1 MFRWWGGSE
10 SPRCLVSWIAKWD
23 VASVASEQELPL
35 KLETFFLISIDGM
48 FIWCLTRANARVNLY
63 LLFCA
68 VGNFDEYQTTNR
80 QSQISIQYL
89 PRAIIRFSKPKIID
103 RKFWD
108 KKKQLRRFDF
118 FCRNIFLR
126 MNLGGGWVSL
136 KAWRCGEKQVGEISE
151 PSLKPKTRQTALSSG
166 DRYRPRRGRF
176 IIRPAGIYYP
186 GKILRGTIGVNYFG
200 MRSLENFELSDICV
214 CVCVWVWP
222 RKSW

>member
-108 KKKQLRRFDF
+108 KKKTAATVRFFLPKHISSDESRGRLSKFKGVALRR
-118 FCRNIFLR
+118 
-126 MNLGGGWVSL
+126 
-136 KAWRCGEKQVGEISE
+136 
-151 PSLKPKTRQTALSSG
+151 KTSRWNFRAEFKTENSS
-166 DRYRPRRGRF
+166 DRPEQRR
-176 IIRPAGIYYP
+176 
-186 GKILRGTIGVNYFG
+186 
-200 MRSLENFELSDICV
+200 
-214 CVCVWVWP
+214 
-222 RKSW
+222 